1 MLHQPISKIPSA
13 GAIDERGSEVDDRAM
28 DVLQYGTALLAIVVV
43 VILAA
48 FH

>member
-1 MLHQPISKIPSA
+1 MLHQPISQIPSA
-13 GAIDERGSEVDDRAM
+13 GRVDTPAAGKADLAM
-28 DVLQYGTALLAIVVV
+28 NVLQYGTAFFAIIVV

>member
-1 MLHQPISKIPSA
+1 MLRQPISQIPSA
-13 GAIDERGSEVDDRAM
+13 GAIDEPAAGKADRAM
-28 DVLQYGTALLAIVVV
+28 NVLQYGTAFLAIVVV